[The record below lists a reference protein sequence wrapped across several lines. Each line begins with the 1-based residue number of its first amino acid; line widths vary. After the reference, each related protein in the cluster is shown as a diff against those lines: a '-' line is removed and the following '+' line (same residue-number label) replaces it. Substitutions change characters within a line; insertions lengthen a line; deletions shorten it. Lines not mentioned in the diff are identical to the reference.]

1 MIKISSVSK
10 HFSIKSHPL
19 SILKSLLFK
28 KNSVKFFTAVSNI
41 NINIKRGEVFGI
53 IGRNGAGKSTLLQL
67 VCGTLSPSNGKID
80 VKGTIGALLELGA
93 GFHPDFTGIENIYLT
108 ASIMGLTKKQTD
120 KYLNR
125 IIEFAGIN
133 EFINMPVSTYS
144 TGMSMRLAFS
154 IATTT
159 SPDVLIIDEAL
170 SVGDQE
176 FSQKS
181 FNRIME
187 LRDNGTTILFCS
199 HSTYQVEA
207 LCDRVVWLE
216 KGKIIKLG
224 PAKEVTMSYQENQE
238 VHSYKKATPN
248 DNASHNDNK
257 SIANIKKIEF
267 FKNGNLT
274 PNNITL
280 MSRVDELKTKVYF
293 YAKHSVPSLALSIR
307 KISGEIIASAGS
319 LNDDCG
325 YILAEDGKKYFEIDF
340 PKISLLKGNYY
351 IDITLFCKHGINT
364 LDFATR
370 VFEFKISQDDMEQ
383 GVAHLNHK
391 WVGQIK

>member
-216 KGKIIKLG
+216 KGKIIK
-224 PAKEVTMSYQENQE
+224 
-238 VHSYKKATPN
+238 
-248 DNASHNDNK
+248 
-257 SIANIKKIEF
+257 
-267 FKNGNLT
+267 
-274 PNNITL
+274 
-280 MSRVDELKTKVYF
+280 
-293 YAKHSVPSLALSIR
+293 
-307 KISGEIIASAGS
+307 
-319 LNDDCG
+319 
-325 YILAEDGKKYFEIDF
+325 
-340 PKISLLKGNYY
+340 
-351 IDITLFCKHGINT
+351 
-364 LDFATR
+364 
-370 VFEFKISQDDMEQ
+370 
-383 GVAHLNHK
+383 
-391 WVGQIK
+391 